1 MSCES
6 IHMSLT
12 CFLSSS
18 QLYEDLMVKIV
29 AISFRFLLLTDHSR
43 DLVIVRTIGE
53 KVEVTAGKS

>member
-1 MSCES
+1 MSWES

-29 AISFRFLLLTDHSR
+29 AISFRFLLLTDRSR